1 MRRFLLIFA
10 TLSFLLSRS
19 AFSQEQRPAPP
30 NTVGPNSIAA
40 TTQKPRP
47 KIGVALEGGGAL
59 GLAHI
64 GVLQWFEDH
73 HIPVDYL
80 AGTSMGGLV
89 GGFYATGKSPKELK
103 EIVEVQNWD
112 VIIGGST
119 PYEDLSYRRKE
130 DSRDYPNKIVLG
142 LKNGLSLPA
151 GLNSGHQITL
161 LIDRETLAYSQ
172 LKSFDELP
180 IPFRCVA
187 TDLVSGKEEV
197 FGDGS
202 LQRALRAT
210 MSIPGIFSPVRTGEK
225 VYVDGGLVGNL
236 PTSVVRQMGAD
247 VVIAVHLETAP
258 AKPEEIQSLFSVLGR
273 SIDVVIRE
281 NELRGLSGADL
292 IVNVNLKEFTSM
304 DYPKAN
310 TIINQGAQAAG
321 AKQQI
326 LSPYSMNDADW
337 ADYRK
342 TREARMQSTVP
353 VPQFVKV
360 EGTDPNTA
368 KHMQD
373 FLSPITGKPIEQ
385 AKLDRLL
392 TRLTG
397 FGKFD
402 WVGYSMMRDGDK
414 SGLLITVH
422 EKNYA
427 PPYLQLGF
435 EVDGSESGDVSF
447 TTGAR
452 VTVQDKFGYR
462 SEWRTD
468 VLFGNTYGISSEL
481 YKPLTATSRW
491 FVAPRGSLSDANFKI
506 FSKNDPIAEYRLD
519 NASVG
524 SDFGFSFDRFTEVRV
539 GYEVGYFNAKLRL
552 GTPEFSSVE
561 GRTGHTRFTFLT
573 DHTDDPVIPRRG
585 YKFDALFRFVDTSPG
600 AVENF
605 PSMDVRLGYFQ
616 PVSKPGS
623 IFFTAEGG
631 STFGFNQ
638 TGIPQYFLGGPG
650 RLSAYGTNEL
660 FGNQYYTFRAGY
672 LHDLFTLPPFVGKKI
687 YATASFELGKMYGF
701 PNESALPFDFAA
713 GVVAQTALGPLFLGG
728 SVGDSGHQK
737 WFFQLGKVF

>member
-1 MRRFLLIFA
+1 MRRFLLASA
-10 TLSFLLSRS
+10 TLLFAFVSL
-19 AFSQEQRPAPP
+19 AFSQEQPPVPANPAEA
-30 NTVGPNSIAA
+30 SAA
-40 TTQKPRP
+40 ESTAQKSRP

-73 HIPVDYL
+73 HIPVDYV

-103 EIVEVQNWD
+103 EIVEAQDWD
-112 VIIGGST
+112 IIIGGAT
-119 PYEDLSYRRKE
+119 PYEDLSFRRKE
-130 DSRDYPNKIVLG
+130 DSRAYPNKIVFG

-151 GLNSGHQITL
+151 GLNAGHQITL
-161 LIDRETLAYSQ
+161 LIDRETVAYSQ

-202 LQRALRAT
+202 LPRALRAT
-210 MSIPGIFSPVRTGEK
+210 MSIPGLFSPVRAGEK

-236 PTSVVRQMGAD
+236 PTDVVRRMGAD

-258 AKPEEIQSLFSVLGR
+258 TKPEEIQSLFSVLGR

-292 IVNVNLKEFTSM
+292 IVNVNLREFTSM
-304 DYPKAN
+304 DYPKAD
-310 TIINQGAQAAG
+310 TIINKGAQAAD
-321 AKQQI
+321 AKRQI
-326 LSPYSMNDADW
+326 LSPYFLSEVAW
-337 ADYRK
+337 ADYLRARDLRK
-342 TREARMQSTVP
+342 RTTIP

-368 KHMQD
+368 KHMEG
-373 FLSPITGKPIEQ
+373 FLGSMAGRPVDEK
-385 AKLDRLL
+385 KLNQLL

-402 WVGYSMMRDGDK
+402 WVGYSITNDGDK
-414 SGLLITVH
+414 SGLLITAH

-447 TTGAR
+447 TQAAR
-452 VTVQDKFGYR
+452 LTVQDKAGYR

-468 VLFGNTYGISSEL
+468 ILFGNTYGISSEL
-481 YKPLTATSRW
+481 YKPFTATSRW
-491 FVAPRGSLSDANFKI
+491 FVAPRVSASDANFKLYRM
-506 FSKNDPIAEYRLD
+506 NDPLAIYRID
-519 NASVG
+519 KASVG
-524 SDFGFSFDRFTEVRV
+524 LDLGFGFSRFAEIRF
-539 GYEVGYFNAKLRL
+539 GYETGTYNAKLRL
-552 GTPEFSSVE
+552 GTPEFPALSS
-561 GRTGHTRFTFLT
+561 RTGDFRMAFLM
-573 DHTDDPVIPRRG
+573 DHTDDPIIPRRG
-585 YKFDALFRFVDTSPG
+585 YQVETSFHYFDASPG
-600 AVENF
+600 ATENF
-605 PSMDVRLGYFQ
+605 PSLSLRLSYYQ
-616 PVSKPGS
+616 PVSAPGS
-623 IFFTAEGG
+623 IFFNAEGA
-631 STFGFNQ
+631 STFGYAN

-660 FGNQYYTFRAGY
+660 FGNQYYVFRAGY

-687 YATASFELGKMYGF
+687 YASASFEFGKMYGF
-701 PNESALPFDFAA
+701 ANQSGFPCDVAA

-737 WFFQLGKVF
+737 WYFQLGHVF

>member
-10 TLSFLLSRS
+10 TLSFVLSRP

-30 NTVGPNSIAA
+30 NTAGTSSNAA

-103 EIVEVQNWD
+103 EIVEAQNWD

-151 GLNSGHQITL
+151 GLNAGHQITL

-197 FGDGS
+197 FSDGS

-236 PTSVVRQMGAD
+236 PTDVVRQMGAD

-326 LSPYSMNDADW
+326 LRPYSMNDADW

-373 FLSPITGKPIEQ
+373 FLSPMTGKPIEQ

-519 NASVG
+519 HASVG
-524 SDFGFSFDRFTEVRV
+524 SDFGFSFDRFTEARV
-539 GYEVGYFNAKLRL
+539 GYEVGYLHAKLRL
-552 GTPEFSSVE
+552 GTPEFASVE

-585 YKFDALFRFVDTSPG
+585 YKFDTLFRFVDTSPG
-600 AVENF
+600 ATENF

-687 YATASFELGKMYGF
+687 YATASFELGKMYGS

-713 GVVAQTALGPLFLGG
+713 GIVAQTALGPLFLGG

>member
-1 MRRFLLIFA
+1 MRRFLLVSVISLLAMGDFA
-10 TLSFLLSRS
+10 L
-19 AFSQEQRPAPP
+19 AQEQNPAPA
-30 NTVGPNSIAA
+30 NAA
-40 TTQKPRP
+40 QPGAAGNGAKARA

-73 HIPVDYL
+73 HIPVDYI

-89 GGFYATGKSPKELK
+89 GGFYATGKSPAELK
-103 EIVEVQNWD
+103 RIVEAQNWD
-112 VIIGGST
+112 VIIGGAV

-130 DSRDYPNKIVLG
+130 DSRAFQNKIVVG

-151 GLNSGHQITL
+151 GLNAGQGITL
-161 LIDRETLAYSQ
+161 LIDHETVAYSK
-172 LKSFDELP
+172 LDSFDELP

-187 TDLVSGKEEV
+187 TDLVTGKEEV
-197 FGDGS
+197 FGQGS
-202 LQRALRAT
+202 LPRALRAT
-210 MSIPGIFSPVRTGEK
+210 MSIPGIFSPVRDGEK

-236 PTSVVRQMGAD
+236 PTAVVRQMGAD

-258 AKPEEIQSLFSVLGR
+258 AKPGEIQSLFSVLGR

-292 IVNVNLKEFTSM
+292 IVNVNLRDFTSM
-304 DYPKAN
+304 DYPKAEA
-310 TIINQGAQAAG
+310 IISKGEAAAE

-326 LSPYSMNDADW
+326 LGPYAMNEAAW
-337 ADYRK
+337 NEHLQSRMARK
-342 TREARMQSTVP
+342 QTDVP

-360 EGTDPNTA
+360 EGTDPGTA
-368 KHMQD
+368 KHMEE
-373 FLSPITGKPIEQ
+373 FLASLAGKPVDN
-385 AKLDRLL
+385 AKLDKLL

-402 WVGYSMMRDGDK
+402 WAGYQIANRDGQ
-414 SGLLITVH
+414 SGLVITVH

-447 TTGAR
+447 TQAAR
-452 VTVQDKFGYR
+452 LTVQDKAGYR

-468 VLFGNTYGISSEL
+468 ILFGNTYGIASEL
-481 YKPLTATSRW
+481 YRPLTAMSHW
-491 FVAPRGSLSDANFKI
+491 FVAPRGSASDTNFKI
-506 FSKNDPIAEYRLD
+506 YRRNDPLAEYRLGR
-519 NASVG
+519 ATIG
-524 SDFGFSFDRFTEVRV
+524 ADFGYGFNRFTEVRA
-539 GYEVGYFNAKLRL
+539 GYETGQLDAKLRL
-552 GTPEFSSVE
+552 GTPAFASVS
-561 GRTGHTRFTFLT
+561 GRTGNFRFALLT
-573 DHTDDPVIPRRG
+573 DHTDDPIIPRRG
-585 YKFDALFRFVDTSPG
+585 YRFDTLFRYVDASPG
-600 AVENF
+600 ATENF
-605 PSMDVRLGYFQ
+605 PALDLRFGYFQ
-616 PVSKPGS
+616 PVSVPGS

-631 STFGFNQ
+631 STFGFSH

-650 RLSAYGTNEL
+650 RLSAYGSNEL

-687 YATASFELGKMYGF
+687 YATASFEFGKMYGF
-701 PNESALPFDFAA
+701 PNQTAFPADLAA